1 VERAKLKGMQDFLVV
16 HRSHPFIM
24 DAEEVIDQSLYFLR
38 HGRFSKTPEAPD

>member
-24 DAEEVIDQSLYFLR
+24 DAEEVIDQSLYFLL